1 MITIRQEQDVAVQ
14 ENNHIITG
22 HFHHQELSP
31 RIIIITIR
39 QEQDVAVQDNI
50 HIITINYHQENHHF
64 KNHQI
69 ISAPGIIMVMIRQE
83 QDVAVQDNVRA
94 VRGETAACPDR
105 IILIILTEKAE

>member
-14 ENNHIITG
+14 ENNHIFIR

-31 RIIIITIR
+31 RIIL
-39 QEQDVAVQDNI
+39 
-50 HIITINYHQENHHF
+50 
-64 KNHQI
+64 
-69 ISAPGIIMVMIRQE
+69 IMVRQE